1 MALHLP
7 AVVTLLALLLFVC
20 SFLAVGMARKKYGV
34 AAPATTGAVEFEVV
48 YRVQMNTLEQLVLFL
63 PALWLFSEYVSPLW
77 AGLLGLVWLVGR
89 VLYSVSY
96 IKDPKSR
103 GPGFMISFIAAM
115 VLILGAAVGV
125 VMRIMAGL

>member
-7 AVVTLLALLLFVC
+7 AVVTLLALLLFVY

-77 AGLLGLVWLVGR
+77 AGVVGLVWLVGR
-89 VLYSVSY
+89 WYYAVSY
-96 IKDPKSR
+96 IKDAKSR
-103 GPGFMISFIAAM
+103 GPGFVIGFVAVLVLMI
-115 VLILGAAVGV
+115 GAAVGIV
-125 VMRIMAGL
+125 LRIMAGL

>member
-7 AVVTLLALLLFVC
+7 AIVTLLALLLFIY

-34 AAPATTGAVEFEVV
+34 AAPATTGHAAFEVV

-103 GPGFMISFIAAM
+103 GPGFMISFIA
-115 VLILGAAVGV
+115 VLVLLLGTAVGV

>member
-1 MALHLP
+1 
-7 AVVTLLALLLFVC
+7 
-20 SFLAVGMARKKYGV
+20 
-34 AAPATTGAVEFEVV
+34 
-48 YRVQMNTLEQLVLFL
+48 
-63 PALWLFSEYVSPLW
+63 
-77 AGLLGLVWLVGR
+77 VGR

-103 GPGFMISFIAAM
+103 GPGFMISFIASM

>member
-7 AVVTLLALLLFVC
+7 AVVTLLALLLFIY
-20 SFLAVGMARKKYGV
+20 SFLAVGVARKKYGV
-34 AAPATTGAVEFEVV
+34 AAPATTGPAQFELV

-63 PALWLFSEYVSPLW
+63 PALWLFSDYVSPLW
-77 AGLLGLVWLVGR
+77 AGILGFVWLAGR

-103 GPGFMISFIAAM
+103 GPGFVISFLASLT
-115 VLILGAAVGV
+115 LILGTAVAI
-125 VMRIMAGL
+125 VMRIAAGL